1 MATNT
6 TNYGFKKPDESD
18 FYDVADQ
25 NKNWDLADEAL
36 KNLDTPTFEDYTG
49 STAVPSATDA
59 IDQIKSKGKLGTLL
73 ANIKAAF
80 KGACLI
86 GHIVNSCVSD
96 RADLPLSAAQG
107 KALMDKYTQ
116 LYSEVKMNY
125 WSLREATDILA
136 NADLNSYVTPGN
148 YRCSSNAAIP
158 TLKNCPVN
166 NAFLMKVSY
175 PISGSSY
182 ILQEFIDLAG
192 RQAFR
197 IYNDYGKTWTEKLIL
212 VKNDT
217 PTRYDSV
224 IIAAAKS
231 CRLIFSDSSAFAA
244 LVLIQGTT
252 GDGFGA
258 FLVNG
263 YGNEGGPSR
272 YRVSSL
278 NTSGS
283 ESRISYAIGTAGEKS
298 ITFTNDSTGPV
309 RLMVEE
315 FFNETKIS
323 FQIV

>member
-1 MATNT
+1 
-6 TNYGFKKPDESD
+6 
-18 FYDVADQ
+18 
-25 NKNWDLADEAL
+25 
-36 KNLDTPTFEDYTG
+36 
-49 STAVPSATDA
+49 
-59 IDQIKSKGKLGTLL
+59 
-73 ANIKAAF
+73 
-80 KGACLI
+80 
-86 GHIVNSCVSD
+86 
-96 RADLPLSAAQG
+96 
-107 KALMDKYTQ
+107 
-116 LYSEVKMNY
+116 MNY

-197 IYNDYGKTWTEKLIL
+197 IYNDYGKAWTEKLIP
-212 VKNDT
+212 VKNDI

>member
-1 MATNT
+1 M
-6 TNYGFKKPDESD
+6 
-18 FYDVADQ
+18 
-25 NKNWDLADEAL
+25 EA
-36 KNLDTPTFEDYTG
+36 
-49 STAVPSATDA
+49 
-59 IDQIKSKGKLGTLL
+59 
-73 ANIKAAF
+73 
-80 KGACLI
+80 LI
-86 GHIVNSCVSD
+86 GH
-96 RADLPLSAAQG
+96 LPRTH
-107 KALMDKYTQ
+107 TQ
-116 LYSEVKMNY
+116 LYSEVGTVSDNLSQNLGG
-125 WSLREATDILA
+125 SLNIRASGGDGNIVTFASKDSKLAQYIDITSKGVKLNCKVDGEWGNTINLAT
-136 NADLNSYVTPGN
+136 
-148 YRCSSNAAIP
+148 
-158 TLKNCPVN
+158 
-166 NAFLMKVSY
+166 
-175 PISGSSY
+175 
-182 ILQEFIDLAG
+182 
-192 RQAFR
+192 
-197 IYNDYGKTWTEKLIL
+197 
-212 VKNDT
+212 KNDI

-224 IIAAAKS
+224 IITAAKS

-309 RLMVEE
+309 RLMAEE

>member
-1 MATNT
+1 
-6 TNYGFKKPDESD
+6 
-18 FYDVADQ
+18 
-25 NKNWDLADEAL
+25 
-36 KNLDTPTFEDYTG
+36 
-49 STAVPSATDA
+49 
-59 IDQIKSKGKLGTLL
+59 
-73 ANIKAAF
+73 
-80 KGACLI
+80 
-86 GHIVNSCVSD
+86 
-96 RADLPLSAAQG
+96 
-107 KALMDKYTQ
+107 
-116 LYSEVKMNY
+116 MNY

-166 NAFLMKVSY
+166 NVFLMKVSY

-197 IYNDYGKTWTEKLIL
+197 IYNDYGKTWTEKLIP
-212 VKNDT
+212 VKNDI
-217 PTRYDSV
+217 PTRYGSV

>member
-1 MATNT
+1 
-6 TNYGFKKPDESD
+6 
-18 FYDVADQ
+18 
-25 NKNWDLADEAL
+25 
-36 KNLDTPTFEDYTG
+36 
-49 STAVPSATDA
+49 
-59 IDQIKSKGKLGTLL
+59 
-73 ANIKAAF
+73 
-80 KGACLI
+80 
-86 GHIVNSCVSD
+86 
-96 RADLPLSAAQG
+96 
-107 KALMDKYTQ
+107 
-116 LYSEVKMNY
+116 MNY

-197 IYNDYGKTWTEKLIL
+197 IYNDYGKAWTEKLIP
-212 VKNDT
+212 VKNDI

-231 CRLIFSDSSAFAA
+231 CRLIFSDSSA
-244 LVLIQGTT
+244 LCSISSH
-252 GDGFGA
+252 
-258 FLVNG
+258 
-263 YGNEGGPSR
+263 SR
-272 YRVSSL
+272 NYWRWIWSFPCKRVRQRRRTSGYRVSSL
-278 NTSGS
+278 NTSDS